1 MPSRVCTLFVEI
13 NRQGLDT
20 FSALVALGSN
30 FVEKGIGVT
39 VWWVLFRGQDSMWC
53 FDCSFVR
60 ERVLYHWVYL
70 QRKIC
75 HRFLL

>member
-53 FDCSFVR
+53 FD
-60 ERVLYHWVYL
+60 
-70 QRKIC
+70 
-75 HRFLL
+75 